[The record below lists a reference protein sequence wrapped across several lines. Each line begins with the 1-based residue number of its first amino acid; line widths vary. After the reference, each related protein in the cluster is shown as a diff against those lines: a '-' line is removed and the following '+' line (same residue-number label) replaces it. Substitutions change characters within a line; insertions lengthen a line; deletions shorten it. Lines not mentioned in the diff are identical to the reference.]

1 MRVLVVGAGPA
12 GLSAALNASRE
23 GHEVLVYEK
32 NAAVGSKI
40 CGEALGRE
48 SLNYVD
54 IKPSKDFI
62 VREAKGFR
70 ITFKGTFIREA
81 PFGNLTNAPGYLIDK
96 AAFLNR
102 LVSEAENSG
111 AKVLFNTRVDM
122 VNPKTGRLRL
132 QTGEVAKGDLVICAD
147 GIGSVARR
155 HLDYS
160 GYNIA
165 VCVQSRCSLP
175 KELNPEYLHLDVI
188 GEGYAWAFIKNDC
201 ANIGL
206 GLPRNA
212 CSVDKLKL
220 HLEKYMQRLGVKPL
234 DKVMSAPVSIGG
246 PIKTFCDGKMVVVGE
261 AAGCVMP
268 LSGEG
273 IRFALYG
280 GSIACRG
287 SYRAEFMK
295 KYGKNMEASKKIF
308 QLARS
313 LNDKERITLLNGL
326 DDPLD
331 LLEGNWPKIGN
342 YLSKPSLLMKL
353 MCRYFS

>member
-12 GLSAALNASRE
+12 GLSAALNASRD
-23 GHEVLVYEK
+23 GNEVLVYEK
-32 NAAVGSKI
+32 NDVVGSKI

-54 IKPSKDFI
+54 IKPSKEFI
-62 VREAKGFR
+62 VREVRGFR

-81 PFGNLTNAPGYLIDK
+81 PFGNLANAPSYLIDK

-102 LVSEAENSG
+102 LVSEVENSG
-111 AKVLFNTRVDM
+111 AKVFFNMRVEM
-122 VNPKTGRLRL
+122 VDPETGRLRL
-132 QTGEVAKGDLVICAD
+132 QTGEIAQGDLIICAD

-160 GYNIA
+160 GYDAAI
-165 VCVQSRCSLP
+165 CVQSRCSLP
-175 KELNPEYLHLDVI
+175 EELNPEYLHLDVI

-201 ANIGL
+201 ANVGL

-212 CSVDKLKL
+212 CSPDTLKL
-220 HLEKYMQRLGVKPL
+220 HLEKYMEKLRVKPL
-234 DKVMSAPVSIGG
+234 DKIRSAPVSIGG
-246 PIKTFCDGKMVVVGE
+246 PIKNFGNGKMVVVGE

-273 IRFALYG
+273 NRFALYG
-280 GSIACRG
+280 GSIACKG
-287 SYRAEFMK
+287 SYRADFMK

-308 QLARS
+308 QLARA
-313 LNDKERITLLNGL
+313 LNDEERIVFLKGL
-326 DDPLD
+326 GDPID
-331 LLEGNWPKIGN
+331 LLEGKWPKIGN
-342 YLSKPSLLMKL
+342 FLFKPVLLMKL
-353 MCRYFS
+353 MHRYFS